1 MAVESNPFPQYL
13 SSERTDDLAR
23 MILAL
28 TAELWQLKDRTLV
41 LEQLLQDHG
50 VLPAEAVDQFQPAG
64 QFALRLVEER
74 RALTRRVMGAIAPS
88 PQRLAAEMAAR
99 TAE

>member
-1 MAVESNPFPQYL
+1 
-13 SSERTDDLAR
+13 
-23 MILAL
+23 
-28 TAELWQLKDRTLV
+28 
-41 LEQLLQDHG
+41 
-50 VLPAEAVDQFQPAG
+50 VLPAAAVDQFQPAG

-99 TAE
+99 APE